1 VKDLALDEA
10 AQAWLSKALT
20 RIADDPSAI
29 RTLFPVVR
37 RRCGHDADDAVRLSL
52 LAALP
57 TTRLPQEIT
66 ELYRYGDPAEK
77 CAVLRALSVLP
88 VGDAGLPLVHDALR
102 TNDSRLVA
110 AALGPYGVSWL
121 DAPAYRQAVL
131 KCVFMG
137 IPLSR
142 VGGLDQRADDE
153 LRRML
158 RSFAEERTAA
168 GRPVPAD
175 VPMVLAGEA

>member
-1 VKDLALDEA
+1 VNDLRLDEA
-10 AQAWLSKALT
+10 AQEWLSTALT
-20 RIADDPSAI
+20 RIAAEPAAV

-37 RRCGHDADDAVRLSL
+37 RTCGHEVDDAVRLLL

-57 TTRLPQEIT
+57 KETLPQEVT

-88 VGDAGLPLVHDALR
+88 VGNAGLPLVHDALR

-137 IPLSR
+137 IPLAQIS
-142 VGGLDQRADDE
+142 GLDQRTDDE

-158 RSFAEERTAA
+158 RSFADERKAA